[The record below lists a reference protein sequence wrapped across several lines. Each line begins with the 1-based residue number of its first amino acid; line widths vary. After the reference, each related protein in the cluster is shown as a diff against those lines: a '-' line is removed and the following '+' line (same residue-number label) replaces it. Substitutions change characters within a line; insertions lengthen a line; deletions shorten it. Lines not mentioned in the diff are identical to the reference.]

1 MLLRFRLLAVTNP
14 AALMPKT
21 ALKFATSY
29 IIMASLALVS
39 CGFQEYVAKPI
50 DKAAITEK
58 ITARRADDQQF
69 QQYLLNNGYSA
80 EQLPIKLWTRNDLI
94 YCALFF
100 NPSLDVA
107 RAQWR
112 SAEAA
117 KLTAAEMRL
126 PTISGNYAK
135 SNNASEEISPHAYSL
150 SIDLPIETANKR
162 NIRIESAQHLAEAA
176 KLRIAQA
183 AWQLRNEVTKTLY
196 DLQFNQQLIKML
208 SKEQAQKQ
216 DIVSIFQKRISLGES
231 SNIELSKAKLQ
242 LQATTTELESTQRN
256 HLTLLAR
263 LANQLGLSLAQV
275 EQMQLAQAANA
286 NMLIE
291 DVPADMQSI
300 ALLNRLDIRLAL
312 ERYAVAEAKLKLEI
326 AKQYPDL
333 KLSPGYT
340 YEFGDKIWSLGL
352 SSLMTIL
359 TKNKL
364 AIAEAS
370 QLREVEA
377 AQFESLQANVISE
390 VNIANA
396 KLTQAR
402 QLLENQNRL
411 FQQQQTNTLRMDRRF
426 NSGESDRLELT
437 YAKLEEVVA
446 EKSLSLANFQFAT
459 SINELE
465 NVIQAPL
472 ADSSISNEK
481 IEKLYLNKQQ

>member
-1 MLLRFRLLAVTNP
+1 M
-14 AALMPKT
+14 M
-21 ALKFATSY
+21 S
-29 IIMASLALVS
+29 SLTLVS

-50 DKAAITEK
+50 DQAAVTQK
-58 ITARRADDQQF
+58 LTARHADDQQF

-80 EQLPIKLWTRNDLI
+80 EQLPIKFWARNDLI

-100 NPSLDVA
+100 NPNLDVA

-117 KLTAAEMRL
+117 KNTAAEMRL
-126 PTISGNYAK
+126 PTVSGNYAK

-196 DLQFNQQLIKML
+196 EFQFNQQLIKLL
-208 SKEQAQKQ
+208 SREQAQKQ
-216 DIVSIFQKRISLGES
+216 EIVSIYQKRISLGES

-242 LQATTTELESTQRN
+242 LQATTSELESTRRN
-256 HLTLLAR
+256 HVTLLSR
-263 LANQLGLSLAQV
+263 LANHLGLSLAHV
-275 EQMQLAQAANA
+275 EQMQFIQAGKADIFVEN
-286 NMLIE
+286 I
-291 DVPADMQSI
+291 PKDMQSI

-312 ERYAVAEAKLKLEI
+312 ERYAVAESKLKLEI

-364 AIAEAS
+364 AIAEAT

-396 KLTQAR
+396 KLVQSR
-402 QLLENQNRL
+402 QLLENQDKL
-411 FQQQQTNTLRMDRRF
+411 FEQQQTSTLRMVRRLRA
-426 NSGESDRLELT
+426 GEIDRLELT
-437 YAKLEEVVA
+437 YAELEQLAV
-446 EKSLSLANFQFAT
+446 EKSLNLAHFQLAT
-459 SINELE
+459 SVNELE
-465 NVIQAPL
+465 NAMQAPL
-472 ADSSISNEK
+472 TDSSISNEK
-481 IEKLYLNKQQ
+481 IENLYLNKQ